1 MNVKILRG
9 DIKGYPRLYG
19 TVHLLWDGEAGGI
32 GGLREKPKKVAAK
45 KIKGKKGKRGEVERN
60 SEIQFEIV
68 GVTYF
73 GEGGVPL
80 KFFLMGC
87 GANLQ
92 WAICK

>member
-60 SEIQFEIV
+60 SEIQFKIV

-73 GEGGVPL
+73 GEGGVPPQI
-80 KFFLMGC
+80 FFDGVW
-87 GANLQ
+87 G
-92 WAICK
+92 